1 MKIALWIMQG
11 LLVLAFLA
19 SGGQKLVGTEQI
31 ISEFARYGYPQWFM
45 YFTGLVEVT
54 GALGLLVG
62 FFRPVVTPFAALL
75 LVGTMLGALF
85 THVRIGD
92 PLQTLVAPFV
102 LLLIAAAV
110 LALGYLGRKRR
121 A

>member
-92 PLQTLVAPFV
+92 PLQTLVVPFV